1 MIKISRIYDSP
12 KGKGFRVLV
21 DRLWPRGINK
31 ENAGVN
37 LWLKEIAPSNEL
49 RKWFGHDPQR
59 WTEFKMKYFQELEEK
74 KELVDQIIEKAK
86 AMDVVLLYGSKD
98 IKYNNAVA
106 LKEYLKLR
114 KAEMHDQRLN

>member
-1 MIKISRIYDSP
+1 MIKISRIYNSP
-12 KGKGFRVLV
+12 KGEGFRVLV

-59 WTEFKMKYFQELEEK
+59 WTEFKMKYFHELEEK
-74 KELVDQIIEKAK
+74 KELVDQIIERAK
-86 AMDVVLLYGSKD
+86 AGDVVLLYGSKD

-106 LKEYLKLR
+106 LKEYLKLM

>member
-1 MIKISRIYDSP
+1 MIKLSRIYDSP
-12 KGKGFRVLV
+12 KGEGFRVLV

-31 ENAGVN
+31 ENAGVD

-59 WTEFKMKYFQELEEK
+59 WTEFKMKYFHELEEK

-86 AMDVVLLYGSKD
+86 AGDVVLLYGSKD
-98 IKYNNAVA
+98 IKYNNAVV
-106 LKEYLKLR
+106 LKEYLKLM